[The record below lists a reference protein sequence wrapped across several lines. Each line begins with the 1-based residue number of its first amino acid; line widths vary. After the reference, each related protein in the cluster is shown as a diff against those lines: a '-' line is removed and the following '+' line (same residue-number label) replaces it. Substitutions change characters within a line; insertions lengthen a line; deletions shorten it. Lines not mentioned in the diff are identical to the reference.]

1 MFLTEIRHNGSQI
14 SLGVNTIKVL
24 RGREVKKTLV

>member
-14 SLGVNTIKVL
+14 SLGVNTIKESFEGQ
-24 RGREVKKTLV
+24 RS